1 MNSQIHNPPPVG
13 IETIWTDE
21 VRPKDSTT
29 DMTYDKTFTHKY
41 TVTPEG
47 VKNTT
52 GIDLVAEAGNLV
64 AAQRKCTKASNA
76 VYAYIKTRYVHNDDR
91 AVRSMEHKLANQ
103 PDSYM
108 ILRDAQI
115 AYVEADFLF
124 NVGLLKSWTG
134 INPETGQVTE
144 LKGKSFPESA
154 MDVLQQGG
162 LLSRARI
169 GEVVT
174 DLMYRTEY

>member
-1 MNSQIHNPPPVG
+1 
-13 IETIWTDE
+13 
-21 VRPKDSTT
+21 
-29 DMTYDKTFTHKY
+29 
-41 TVTPEG
+41 
-47 VKNTT
+47 
-52 GIDLVAEAGNLV
+52 
-64 AAQRKCTKASNA
+64 
-76 VYAYIKTRYVHNDDR
+76 
-91 AVRSMEHKLANQ
+91 
-103 PDSYM
+103 M

-134 INPETGQVTE
+134 INPETGQVTD